1 MIFTVCVFWLVKW
14 NFHNYLKY
22 AKWSIIINI
31 LSSSSISIWTGDP
44 SETPETDDAVNDKW
58 YVSSVS
64 KATESFFILNDGS
77 AIVVPAGELAGNVT
91 VLL

>member
-1 MIFTVCVFWLVKW
+1 MKLPQLFKVYNMIY
-14 NFHNYLKY
+14 NY
-22 AKWSIIINI
+22 NI

-44 SETPETDDAVNDKW
+44 NKTPETDDAVNDKW

-77 AIVVPAGELAGNVT
+77 VIVVPTGELAGNVT